1 MSGKKNWWNDF
12 EELEQD
18 IEQIHDSEN

>member
-18 IEQIHDSEN
+18 IEQISDSEN

>member
-12 EELEQD
+12 EGLEQD
-18 IEQIHDSEN
+18 IEQIYDSEN

>member
-1 MSGKKNWWNDF
+1 MSGNKNWWNDF

>member
-1 MSGKKNWWNDF
+1 VQGKKNWWNDF

-18 IEQIHDSEN
+18 IEQISDSEN

>member
-12 EELEQD
+12 KELEQD